1 MVGPATNDALHISQY
16 ASRSINFA
24 PALGSLAAQI
34 RPADYGWE
42 GDDEEVE
49 GGRSTTLEDVP
60 MDEFT
65 HIRESGLVF
74 RTRRDSI
81 P

>member
-1 MVGPATNDALHISQY
+1 MVGPTTNDALHISQY

-24 PALGSLAAQI
+24 PALGSLAATVH
-34 RPADYGWE
+34 PADYGW
-42 GDDEEVE
+42 GRDDEEVAD
-49 GGRSTTLEDVP
+49 GRSTIPEDVP

-65 HIRESGLVF
+65 HIREPGLVF
-74 RTRRDSI
+74 RQRGSI